1 MVPYG
6 RSIITTDPVNPSH
19 QSNLPAFSL
28 QQWLANANPSALG
41 TLGPPTLIGPSR
53 LSHNRFEMP
62 PDSTAVSST
71 HALVHRASPSAVVL
85 PTPRSRNMASYS
97 CAQVFAQGRVMA
109 PGASAAPSLRNPGS
123 LHVALRGEPSSL
135 KRPPSQAVPPIKVAR
150 LAALP
155 HIPHAYHHGAQM
167 TAAVHVLAACQHICA
182 NEQCVKGQKAGQAA
196 KASGT
201 LVYSLSTHRIVRRW
215 EMCKMVALL
224 PELAIC

>member
-1 MVPYG
+1 MFLISCDALLTTRRYRSPVTLFSSITVRPSLATPQLALITVCLRYATRFPRAAPPAHKCSGAAWPLRHMVPYG
-6 RSIITTDPVNPSH
+6 RSILTTDPVNPSH

-97 CAQVFAQGRVMA
+97 CAQVFAQGCVMA
-109 PGASAAPSLRNPGS
+109 PGASAAPSLRNPR
-123 LHVALRGEPSSL
+123 VAPHCLARRTLLAQTTTFASS
-135 KRPPSQAVPPIKVAR
+135 A
-150 LAALP
+150 
-155 HIPHAYHHGAQM
+155 
-167 TAAVHVLAACQHICA
+167 T
-182 NEQCVKGQKAGQAA
+182 N
-196 KASGT
+196 
-201 LVYSLSTHRIVRRW
+201 
-215 EMCKMVALL
+215 
-224 PELAIC
+224 